1 MLFQKPFLLRLLL
14 SASLLAS
21 LSACA
26 GNGASNPFSPDPQL
40 QAESGAQPPTNSPD
54 GEDSPA
60 AILPDNFP
68 DGIPQYRPAQIQE
81 VIEPRGETAAT
92 QVRWTSPDPTNAIAQ
107 YYKTQFQDNNWQL
120 IDEQTRNG
128 QTILEARQDNLQAI
142 VSIQPGSQAATE
154 FTIEYQTGNEAV
166 ASPDPEASPTASAT
180 NNSTP
185 KTRSQTFSDLDN
197 APEELRPYVRDLAKL
212 GVFSTSPDGAKN
224 EDAVSDNQFNPN
236 QPVTRREYARWLIVA
251 NNTIYANRP
260 SKQIRVGLKSEDP
273 TFEDVPASDPD
284 FPEIQ
289 GLANAGIIPSPLTGD
304 STNVSFQPED
314 PLMREDL
321 LVWKV
326 PLDLRRNLP
335 NASIDAVKETWGFQ
349 DTSKIDPKA
358 LRAVLADYQNGDA
371 SNIRRAFGYTML
383 FQPNKS
389 VTRAEAASTLWYFG
403 YQGEGLSAED
413 ALQERS

>member
-1 MLFQKPFLLRLLL
+1 MLFQKPFLLRLMLA
-14 SASLLAS
+14 ASLLAS

-26 GNGASNPFSPDPQL
+26 GNGASNPFAPDPQL
-40 QAESGAQPPTNSPD
+40 PAESGSQPPANSPD

-60 AILPDNFP
+60 AMLQDSFP
-68 DGIPQYRPAQIQE
+68 GEIPQYRPAQVQE
-81 VIEPRGETAAT
+81 VIEPRGDTTAT

-107 YYKTQFQDNNWQL
+107 YYTSQFQDNNWQL
-120 IDEQTRNG
+120 ISENNRDG
-128 QTILEARQDNLQAI
+128 QTILEARQDNLQAS

-154 FTIEYQTGNEAV
+154 FTIEYQTGNETI
-166 ASPDPEASPTASAT
+166 ASPEPAASPTE
-180 NNSTP
+180 NSTS
-185 KTRSQTFSDLDN
+185 KMRSQTFSDLDK
-197 APEELRPYVRDLAKL
+197 APEELRPYVRDLAKV
-212 GVFSTSPDGAKN
+212 GVFSSSPDGAKN
-224 EDAVSDNQFNPN
+224 EDAVSDSQFKPN
-236 QPVTRREYARWLIVA
+236 QPITRREYARWLMVA
-251 NNTIYANRP
+251 NNTIYTNRP
-260 SKQIRVGLKSEDP
+260 SKQIRVGLESEDP

-304 STNVSFQPED
+304 STNVSFQPD
-314 PLMREDL
+314 NPLTREDL

-358 LRAVLADYQNGDA
+358 LRAVLADYQNGDS

-383 FQPNKS
+383 FQPDKS
-389 VTRAEAASTLWYFG
+389 VTRAEAASTLGYFG
-403 YQGEGLSAED
+403 YQGEGRSAED
-413 ALQERS
+413 ALKDRS